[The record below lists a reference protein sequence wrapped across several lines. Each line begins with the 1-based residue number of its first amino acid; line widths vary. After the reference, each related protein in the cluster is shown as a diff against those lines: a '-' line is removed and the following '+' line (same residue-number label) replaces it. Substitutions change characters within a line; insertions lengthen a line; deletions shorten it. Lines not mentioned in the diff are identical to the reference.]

1 MEQRIEQAYL
11 NKTGWLLRRT
21 RSSPLRYVIAVLTV
35 SLALLI
41 TLLLDP
47 LIGEDSPFLL
57 FFGAVIV
64 SVWLGG
70 LRGGILATVL
80 AALAADYFFLS
91 PTSTLG
97 VDDLGQGLQLA
108 LFVLEGVFVSLL
120 FKVMR
125 LARRRAEARTLQS
138 QRDRENLQVSEE
150 RFHLLVEG
158 LKDHAVFML
167 DRDGY
172 VSGWN
177 ERAQRIKG
185 YEEAEILG
193 RHFSIFY
200 PEEDVEH
207 GEPELSL
214 EIAKI
219 EGASYE
225 EEEFR
230 VRKDGSGF
238 WASVLI
244 MALRDGEG
252 KLRGFSNVTR
262 DITESKETGEALW
275 RQSQLTKT
283 ITDNAA
289 SCLFMMDRQG
299 HPTFMNPAAEAVTG
313 FTLDEIEDKPLHDA
327 IHHTRSDGTPYP
339 ISECPL
345 NRPLLGELPKD
356 LEPIHDHEDVFI
368 RKDGTFFPVS
378 CSVSPLMQDGE
389 TVGAVMDFS
398 DITERKQAEEAL
410 HTSLKELADLKFAID
425 ESAIVAFTDQRG
437 RITYVNEKFCEISK
451 YSEEELLGQDHRI
464 INSGYHKK
472 EYIRNLWETIAE
484 GHVWQGELRNRA
496 KDGSIYW
503 VNTTIVPF
511 LNEEGKPYQ
520 YVAIRSDIT
529 ARKRAEEARSQLL
542 AQEQAARAEA
552 EEAKRH
558 LTFVAEAS
566 TVLASSLDYLATLAS
581 VARLVVPHLADWCV
595 VDVVK
600 GDGSLDRLAVVHQDP
615 EKVAL
620 AYELQERYPPDPDVP
635 RGVPQV
641 LRTGQSELASEI
653 PESLLDEAARD
664 VEHRE
669 IIRELG
675 LKSYMIVPLAARGQM
690 LGVITLVMAE
700 SGRRYEPSDLELAED
715 LARRAALA
723 VDNAQLYDKAQKEAT
738 ERKEAE
744 EEVRRL
750 NEELEQ
756 RVRDRTRQLKE
767 ANKELESFSYS
778 VSHDLRAPLRHV
790 GGFAEMLE
798 KRAASALDETSMRY
812 LKTIIES
819 TVHAGAIIDDL
830 LAFSRM
836 GRTEVRRAVVD
847 MDQLVN
853 KTLNYLKFE
862 TMGRDIVWEVGELP
876 EVNGDPSMLRLVV
889 ENYLSNAVKYT
900 RTRELAV
907 IEIGSTSNQEE
918 TVFFVRDNGV
928 GFDMQYVDKLFGV
941 FQRLHGVKEYEGTG
955 IGLATVWRIINRHGG
970 RVWAEGRVGG
980 GATFYFSLP
989 RLVEESDDQP
999 G

>member
-1 MEQRIEQAYL
+1 
-11 NKTGWLLRRT
+11 
-21 RSSPLRYVIAVLTV
+21 
-35 SLALLI
+35 
-41 TLLLDP
+41 
-47 LIGEDSPFLL
+47 
-57 FFGAVIV
+57 
-64 SVWLGG
+64 
-70 LRGGILATVL
+70 
-80 AALAADYFFLS
+80 
-91 PTSTLG
+91 
-97 VDDLGQGLQLA
+97 
-108 LFVLEGVFVSLL
+108 
-120 FKVMR
+120 
-125 LARRRAEARTLQS
+125 
-138 QRDRENLQVSEE
+138 
-150 RFHLLVEG
+150 
-158 LKDHAVFML
+158 
-167 DRDGY
+167 
-172 VSGWN
+172 
-177 ERAQRIKG
+177 
-185 YEEAEILG
+185 
-193 RHFSIFY
+193 
-200 PEEDVEH
+200 
-207 GEPELSL
+207 
-214 EIAKI
+214 
-219 EGASYE
+219 
-225 EEEFR
+225 
-230 VRKDGSGF
+230 
-238 WASVLI
+238 
-244 MALRDGEG
+244 MALRDGDG

-262 DITESKETGEALW
+262 DITESKETGEALR

-289 SCLFMMDRQG
+289 SCLFMMDRQS

-313 FTLDEIEDKPLHDA
+313 FTLDEIEDKPLHEA

-345 NRPLLGELPKD
+345 NRPLLGELPED

-552 EEAKRH
+552 EDAKRH

-566 TVLASSLDYLATLAS
+566 TVLASSLDYQATLAS

-641 LRTGQSELASEI
+641 LRTGQSELASEV

-723 VDNAQLYDKAQKEAT
+723 VDNARLYDKAQKEAT

-756 RVRDRTRQLKE
+756 RVRDRTRQLEE

-819 TVHAGAIIDDL
+819 TEHAGAIIDDL

-907 IEIGSTSNQEE
+907 IEIGSTGNQEE
-918 TVFFVRDNGV
+918 TDFFVRDNGV

-955 IGLATVWRIINRHGG
+955 IGLATVRRIINRHGG

-989 RLVEESDDQP
+989 RLVEESNDQP

>member
-1 MEQRIEQAYL
+1 
-11 NKTGWLLRRT
+11 
-21 RSSPLRYVIAVLTV
+21 
-35 SLALLI
+35 
-41 TLLLDP
+41 
-47 LIGEDSPFLL
+47 
-57 FFGAVIV
+57 
-64 SVWLGG
+64 
-70 LRGGILATVL
+70 
-80 AALAADYFFLS
+80 
-91 PTSTLG
+91 
-97 VDDLGQGLQLA
+97 
-108 LFVLEGVFVSLL
+108 
-120 FKVMR
+120 
-125 LARRRAEARTLQS
+125 
-138 QRDRENLQVSEE
+138 
-150 RFHLLVEG
+150 
-158 LKDHAVFML
+158 
-167 DRDGY
+167 
-172 VSGWN
+172 
-177 ERAQRIKG
+177 
-185 YEEAEILG
+185 
-193 RHFSIFY
+193 
-200 PEEDVEH
+200 
-207 GEPELSL
+207 
-214 EIAKI
+214 
-219 EGASYE
+219 
-225 EEEFR
+225 
-230 VRKDGSGF
+230 
-238 WASVLI
+238 
-244 MALRDGEG
+244 
-252 KLRGFSNVTR
+252 
-262 DITESKETGEALW
+262 
-275 RQSQLTKT
+275 
-283 ITDNAA
+283 
-289 SCLFMMDRQG
+289 
-299 HPTFMNPAAEAVTG
+299 
-313 FTLDEIEDKPLHDA
+313 
-327 IHHTRSDGTPYP
+327 
-339 ISECPL
+339 
-345 NRPLLGELPKD
+345 
-356 LEPIHDHEDVFI
+356 
-368 RKDGTFFPVS
+368 
-378 CSVSPLMQDGE
+378 
-389 TVGAVMDFS
+389 MDFS

-425 ESAIVAFTDQRG
+425 ESAIVAFTDERG

-566 TVLASSLDYLATLAS
+566 TVLASSLDYQATLAS

-641 LRTGQSELASEI
+641 LRIGQSEIASEI

-669 IIRELG
+669 LIRELG

-690 LGVITLVMAE
+690 LGAITLVTAE
-700 SGRRYEPSDLELAED
+700 SGRRYEQSDLELAED

-723 VDNAQLYDKAQKEAT
+723 VDNARLYDKAQKEAT

-744 EEVRRL
+744 EEIRRL

-756 RVRDRTRQLKE
+756 RVRDRTMQLEE

-798 KRAASALDETSMRY
+798 KRAASDLDETSIRY
-812 LKTIIES
+812 LKTIVES
-819 TVHAGAIIDDL
+819 TEHAGAIIDDL

-836 GRTEVRRAVVD
+836 GRTEMRRAVVD
-847 MDQLVN
+847 MDQLVS
-853 KTLNYLKFE
+853 KTLNHSKFE
-862 TMGRDIVWEVGELP
+862 TMERDIVWEVGELP
-876 EVNGDPSMLRLVV
+876 EVNGDPSMLRLVM
-889 ENYLSNAVKYT
+889 ENILSNAVKYT
-900 RTRELAV
+900 RTRDRAV
-907 IEIGSTSNQEE
+907 IEIGSKSDEDE
-918 TVFFVRDNGV
+918 TTFFVRDNGV

-955 IGLATVWRIINRHGG
+955 IGLATVRRIINRHGG

-989 RLVEESDDQP
+989 RLMEESDDQS

>member
-11 NKTGWLLRRT
+11 DKTGWLLRRT
-21 RSSPLRYVIAVLTV
+21 RSSPLRYGIAVLAV
-35 SLALLI
+35 GLALLVK
-41 TLLLDP
+41 LLLDP
-47 LIGEDSPFLL
+47 LIDDESPFLL
-57 FFGAVIV
+57 FLGAVIV

-70 LRGGILATVL
+70 LRVGLLATVL

-91 PTSTLG
+91 PTYTLR
-97 VDDLGQGLQLA
+97 VDDFGQGLWLA
-108 LFVLEGVFVSLL
+108 LFVLEGVFISLL

-125 LARRRAEARTLQS
+125 SARRRVEARTLQS
-138 QRDRENLQVSEE
+138 QRDQENLQESEE
-150 RFHLLVEG
+150 RFQLLVEG
-158 LKDHAVFML
+158 LKDYAVFIL

-172 VSGWN
+172 VNSWN
-177 ERAQRIKG
+177 ERSRRIKG

-200 PEEDVEH
+200 PEEYVER

-214 EIAKI
+214 EVAKI
-219 EGASYE
+219 EDAYE
-225 EEEFR
+225 EEGFR
-230 VRKDGSGF
+230 VRKDGTRF

-244 MALRDGEG
+244 MALRDEEG
-252 KLRGFSNVTR
+252 TLRGFSSMTR
-262 DITESKETGEALW
+262 DITESKEAEEALQ
-275 RQSQLTKT
+275 RQSQLIKT

-289 SCLFMMDRQG
+289 SCLFMMDKQG

-327 IHHTRSDGTPYP
+327 IHHTRPDGTPYP

-345 NRPLLGELPKD
+345 NRPLLGELPED

-378 CSVSPLMQDGE
+378 CSVSPLEQDGE
-389 TVGAVMDFS
+389 IVGAVMDFS
-398 DITERKQAEEAL
+398 DITERKEAEEAL

-425 ESAIVAFTDQRG
+425 ESAIIAFTDQRG

-464 INSGYHKK
+464 INSGYHPK
-472 EYIRNLWETIAE
+472 EYIRSLWETIAQ
-484 GHVWQGELRNRA
+484 GHVWQGEFRNRA

-503 VNTTIVPF
+503 VDTTIVPF

-552 EEAKRH
+552 EEAQRH

-566 TVLASSLDYLATLAS
+566 TVLASSLDYQATLAS

-641 LRTGQSELASEI
+641 LRIGQSEIASEI

-669 IIRELG
+669 LIRELG

-690 LGVITLVMAE
+690 LGAITLVTAE
-700 SGRRYEPSDLELAED
+700 SGRRYEQSDLELAED

-723 VDNAQLYDKAQKEAT
+723 VDNARLYDKAQKEAT

-744 EEVRRL
+744 EEIRRL

-756 RVRDRTRQLKE
+756 RVRDRTMQLEE

-798 KRAASALDETSMRY
+798 KRAASDLDETSIRY
-812 LKTIIES
+812 LKTIVES
-819 TVHAGAIIDDL
+819 TEHAGAIIDDL

-836 GRTEVRRAVVD
+836 GRTEMRRAVVD
-847 MDQLVN
+847 MDQLVS
-853 KTLNYLKFE
+853 KTLNHSKFE
-862 TMGRDIVWEVGELP
+862 TMERDIVWEVGELP
-876 EVNGDPSMLRLVV
+876 EVNGDPSMLRLVM
-889 ENYLSNAVKYT
+889 ENILSNAVKYT
-900 RTRELAV
+900 RTRDRAV
-907 IEIGSTSNQEE
+907 IEVGSKSDEDE
-918 TVFFVRDNGV
+918 TTFFVRDNGV

-955 IGLATVWRIINRHGG
+955 IGLATVRRIINRHGG

-989 RLVEESDDQP
+989 RLMEESDDQS